1 MKYDVVLA
9 FKRITELRRGEREL
23 CECLG
28 ERVANKKRLPA
39 PNIINSKPEDVLRME
54 LDTHCIVHMVNF
66 QYVFNDE
73 DAGPS
78 DLRNQLPINPGAT
91 ELV

>member
-28 ERVANKKRLPA
+28 ERVANKKKITSPKVSCKMRWERQA
-39 PNIINSKPEDVLRME
+39 RAMT
-54 LDTHCIVHMVNF
+54 LDWEMN
-66 QYVFNDE
+66 
-73 DAGPS
+73 
-78 DLRNQLPINPGAT
+78 RN
-91 ELV
+91 